1 MNRLFGLQHRGV
13 GSGDHFFLTF
23 LYDEGKNTHF
33 SINNQILEQRVQRYA
48 SISFVETSQN

>member
-13 GSGDHFFLTF
+13 GSVDHFFLTF

-33 SINNQILEQRVQRYA
+33 SINRQILEQRKQRNA
-48 SISFVETSQN
+48 SISFVES

>member
-23 LYDEGKNTHF
+23 LYNEGKNTHI
-33 SINNQILEQRVQRYA
+33 SINNLILDQRIQRNA
-48 SISFVETSQN
+48 RISFVES